1 MKYFHFIPAA
11 CIFLFCQCGRQDS
24 HFLSDTKYIPV
35 FSEDSCQ
42 YIDHGDN
49 LHFTGTY
56 SDASLFYD
64 NMALICN
71 QSDKKWGYIDDSGEL
86 QYPAV
91 YTRATIFNEN
101 RAWVVRPDEAPCAI
115 DTKGR
120 LQLTLTRASKV
131 MIFCEGMAA
140 FAQKEKKGERWG
152 FIDKSGTPVIKPLY
166 KDVKPFSS
174 GLAAVKNEQNLWGY
188 IDSKG
193 IERIPAQFSSAESFS
208 KEGHAVVRSAKS
220 GLFQVIDTKG
230 DTLWT
235 IECDAL
241 ISDGNTFRIKKDKK
255 WGWCDNK
262 GNIFIEPRFE
272 DSESFGNTDLAPVKI
287 RGKWGYINR
296 KGEWKI
302 KRQFSKAF
310 PFFDGLAVVQTGTVY
325 GLIDPDG
332 HFQINPQYD
341 RISEDYIHQSIGKGS
356 VFTLVESDHARY
368 K

>member
-1 MKYFHFIPAA
+1 M
-11 CIFLFCQCGRQDS
+11 LFRS
-24 HFLSDTKYIPV
+24 
-35 FSEDSCQ
+35 
-42 YIDHGDN
+42 
-49 LHFTGTY
+49 
-56 SDASLFYD
+56 
-64 NMALICN
+64 
-71 QSDKKWGYIDDSGEL
+71 
-86 QYPAV
+86 
-91 YTRATIFNEN
+91 
-101 RAWVVRPDEAPCAI
+101 
-115 DTKGR
+115 
-120 LQLTLTRASKV
+120 
-131 MIFCEGMAA
+131 A

-208 KEGHAVVRSAKS
+208 KERHAVVRSDKS

-287 RGKWGYINR
+287 REKWGYINR

-310 PFFDGLAVVQTGTVY
+310 PFFNGLAVVQTGTVY

-341 RISEDYIHQSIGKGS
+341 RISEDYIYQSIGKGS
-356 VFTLVESDHARY
+356 AFTLVESDHARY

>member
-11 CIFLFCQCGRQDS
+11 CIFLFCQCGGQDS

-56 SDASLFYD
+56 SDATLFYD

-71 QSDKKWGYIDDSGEL
+71 QSDKKWGYINDSGEL

-152 FIDKSGTPVIKPLY
+152 FIDKSGTPVINPLY

-193 IERIPAQFSSAESFS
+193 IEQIPAQFSSAESFS
-208 KEGHAVVRSAKS
+208 KERHAVVRSDKS

-255 WGWCDNK
+255 WG
-262 GNIFIEPRFE
+262 
-272 DSESFGNTDLAPVKI
+272 LAPVKI

-341 RISEDYIHQSIGKGS
+341 RISEDYIHQSIRKGS
-356 VFTLVESDHARY
+356 AFTLVESDHARY

>member
-11 CIFLFCQCGRQDS
+11 CIFLFCQCGGQDS

-188 IDSKG
+188 ID
-193 IERIPAQFSSAESFS
+193 
-208 KEGHAVVRSAKS
+208 
-220 GLFQVIDTKG
+220 TKG

-272 DSESFGNTDLAPVKI
+272 DSESFGNPDLAPVKI

-341 RISEDYIHQSIGKGS
+341 RISEDYIHQSIRKGS
-356 VFTLVESDHARY
+356 AFTLVESDHARY

>member
-1 MKYFHFIPAA
+1 MGVYRFQRDWTNTGAILVGRVFLKRTA
-11 CIFLFCQCGRQDS
+11 CGCPVRQIGTVSS
-24 HFLSDTKYIPV
+24 HRY
-35 FSEDSCQ
+35 Q
-42 YIDHGDN
+42 
-49 LHFTGTY
+49 
-56 SDASLFYD
+56 
-64 NMALICN
+64 
-71 QSDKKWGYIDDSGEL
+71 
-86 QYPAV
+86 
-91 YTRATIFNEN
+91 
-101 RAWVVRPDEAPCAI
+101 
-115 DTKGR
+115 
-120 LQLTLTRASKV
+120 
-131 MIFCEGMAA
+131 
-140 FAQKEKKGERWG
+140 
-152 FIDKSGTPVIKPLY
+152 
-166 KDVKPFSS
+166 
-174 GLAAVKNEQNLWGY
+174 
-188 IDSKG
+188 
-193 IERIPAQFSSAESFS
+193 
-208 KEGHAVVRSAKS
+208 
-220 GLFQVIDTKG
+220 G

-272 DSESFGNTDLAPVKI
+272 DSESFGNPDLAPVKI

-341 RISEDYIHQSIGKGS
+341 RISEDYIHQSIRKGS
-356 VFTLVESDHARY
+356 AFTLVESDHARY

>member
-11 CIFLFCQCGRQDS
+11 CIFLFCQCGGQDS

-49 LHFTGTY
+49 LHFTGAY

-140 FAQKEKKGERWG
+140 FAQKEKKENDGDLSTNREHPLLNR
-152 FIDKSGTPVIKPLY
+152 SIKM
-166 KDVKPFSS
+166 
-174 GLAAVKNEQNLWGY
+174 
-188 IDSKG
+188 
-193 IERIPAQFSSAESFS
+193 
-208 KEGHAVVRSAKS
+208 
-220 GLFQVIDTKG
+220 
-230 DTLWT
+230 
-235 IECDAL
+235 
-241 ISDGNTFRIKKDKK
+241 
-255 WGWCDNK
+255 
-262 GNIFIEPRFE
+262 
-272 DSESFGNTDLAPVKI
+272 
-287 RGKWGYINR
+287 
-296 KGEWKI
+296 
-302 KRQFSKAF
+302 
-310 PFFDGLAVVQTGTVY
+310 
-325 GLIDPDG
+325 
-332 HFQINPQYD
+332 
-341 RISEDYIHQSIGKGS
+341 
-356 VFTLVESDHARY
+356 
-368 K
+368 

>member
-1 MKYFHFIPAA
+1 MIIMTTAFNFAFGFNTA
-11 CIFLFCQCGRQDS
+11 DS
-24 HFLSDTKYIPV
+24 LTMTKYRSV
-35 FSEDSCQ
+35 DV
-42 YIDHGDN
+42 
-49 LHFTGTY
+49 
-56 SDASLFYD
+56 
-64 NMALICN
+64 
-71 QSDKKWGYIDDSGEL
+71 
-86 QYPAV
+86 V
-91 YTRATIFNEN
+91 Y
-101 RAWVVRPDEAPCAI
+101 
-115 DTKGR
+115 
-120 LQLTLTRASKV
+120 
-131 MIFCEGMAA
+131 
-140 FAQKEKKGERWG
+140 
-152 FIDKSGTPVIKPLY
+152 
-166 KDVKPFSS
+166 
-174 GLAAVKNEQNLWGY
+174 
-188 IDSKG
+188 
-193 IERIPAQFSSAESFS
+193 
-208 KEGHAVVRSAKS
+208 
-220 GLFQVIDTKG
+220 G

-341 RISEDYIHQSIGKGS
+341 RISEDYIYQSIGKGS
-356 VFTLVESDHARY
+356 AFTLVESDHARY